1 MINTHET
8 PEKGITRERQN
19 SRFPAFLTISAMWWF
34 HFRSRETFTPRIL
47 ACETISI
54 CLSLIAIG
62 SSSRDSFVLNFSA
75 RRWGFLTN
83 PHLHTLCLIQLELA
97 EWDEAIQVTHVIQYI
112 TNVTGY
118 SVQKITQHISI
129 PYRSNCIIKG
139 SWKVCCANP
148 QGGRFSAQL
157 LLQFCSNCLIVNTTV
172 ANFPH
177 KALPEPFTLHL
188 VRAEN
193 FSLSHSL
200 LKNLA
205 CILLYKSFV

>member
-83 PHLHTLCLIQLELA
+83 PHLHTLRLIQLELA
-97 EWDEAIQVTHVIQYI
+97 EWDEAIQVTQVIQYI

-157 LLQFCSNCLIVNTTV
+157 LLYSAQIVWLWTQQSPIFRTRPYQN
-172 ANFPH
+172 PLLCIWY
-177 KALPEPFTLHL
+177 ALKIFHC
-188 VRAEN
+188 
-193 FSLSHSL
+193 HIH
-200 LKNLA
+200 
-205 CILLYKSFV
+205 C

>member
-1 MINTHET
+1 MILINAHET

-19 SRFPAFLTISAMWWF
+19 SRFPAFLTISAIWWF
-34 HFRSRETFTPRIL
+34 HFRSLETFTPRIL

-54 CLSLIAIG
+54 CLSLTTIG
-62 SSSRDSFVLNFSA
+62 SGSRESFVLNFSA

-83 PHLHTLCLIQLELA
+83 PHLLALRLIQLELA
-97 EWDEAIQVTHVIQYI
+97 EWDEVIQVSQVIQYI

-118 SVQKITQHISI
+118 SAEKITQQSSV
-129 PYRSNCIIKG
+129 PNRNNYIIKG
-139 SWKVCCANP
+139 SWKVCCVDP
-148 QGGRFSAQL
+148 QGGIFSAQL
-157 LLQFCSNCLIVNTTV
+157 FLQFCSNCLNTTV
-172 ANFPH
+172 ANFPR

-188 VRAEN
+188 VCAEN
-193 FSLSHSL
+193 CWLSHLL

>member
-1 MINTHET
+1 MISTHET

-83 PHLHTLCLIQLELA
+83 PHLHTLRLIQLELA
-97 EWDEAIQVTHVIQYI
+97 EWDEAIQVTQVIQYI

-129 PYRSNCIIKG
+129 HTEVIALSRVREKFAVLILRAEDFLRNYYCN
-139 SWKVCCANP
+139 
-148 QGGRFSAQL
+148 SAQIVWLWTQQSPIFRTRPYQNPL
-157 LLQFCSNCLIVNTTV
+157 LCIWY
-172 ANFPH
+172 
-177 KALPEPFTLHL
+177 ALKIFHC
-188 VRAEN
+188 
-193 FSLSHSL
+193 HIH
-200 LKNLA
+200 
-205 CILLYKSFV
+205 C